1 MHAVVLLDLAVVVQ
15 LETGVDVGDVDHVRE
30 LIAEL
35 LGLGL
40 GVAVNLPVEVV
51 GDVHAPVVVL
61 LGERGHHLAELDEHV
76 LVLLGEVVGH
86 LPPLGERVDAVA
98 GFVRRRVKG
107 AQSRGRR
114 NLSLDLDRLLQG
126 PLGAGRLAEEVDG
139 VISRLVFA
147 VVVRPGP
154 LGGPLGAA
162 HDRDLVG
169 GVERFGGSRVGNRRV
184 RLERL
189 KGHRLGVDRGV
200 DRRSGVRGLVLLGDE
215 PGGVLHLLHVGL
227 VPGGEGSAR
236 GEDGFDKVGKLHG
249 VDLGRGLLGVSGIDA
264 PVVDLHAL
272 LDVLHAGEVGEKL
285 DELLGALPGAR
296 VGAPGDVRGDGHE
309 LLVLRLG
316 ERRRDGRELLEVA
329 PGLDRHGIDD
339 LVPVSLG
346 VDGLH
351 RGGAE
356 LGVAGRG
363 EARVAVTAGDGAS
376 PIGRGA
382 RCADARAGHRA
393 GLDAR
398 GIGPRHLRVIQ
409 GDGEGR
415 RDHRERRQAGE
426 PEARGREES
435 RAPRGALPLVP
446 IALFGHPAAA
456 GLGVRQRA
464 AAVGR
469 RSHVERPR
477 IDAYLAVRG
486 R

>member
-1 MHAVVLLDLAVVVQ
+1 MD
-15 LETGVDVGDVDHVRE
+15 
-30 LIAEL
+30 
-35 LGLGL
+35 
-40 GVAVNLPVEVV
+40 
-51 GDVHAPVVVL
+51 
-61 LGERGHHLAELDEHV
+61 
-76 LVLLGEVVGH
+76 
-86 LPPLGERVDAVA
+86 
-98 GFVRRRVKG
+98 F
-107 AQSRGRR
+107 
-114 NLSLDLDRLLQG
+114 
-126 PLGAGRLAEEVDG
+126 
-139 VISRLVFA
+139 
-147 VVVRPGP
+147 
-154 LGGPLGAA
+154 
-162 HDRDLVG
+162 
-169 GVERFGGSRVGNRRV
+169 
-184 RLERL
+184 
-189 KGHRLGVDRGV
+189 
-200 DRRSGVRGLVLLGDE
+200 
-215 PGGVLHLLHVGL
+215 
-227 VPGGEGSAR
+227 
-236 GEDGFDKVGKLHG
+236 
-249 VDLGRGLLGVSGIDA
+249 
-264 PVVDLHAL
+264 HAL

-296 VGAPGDVRGDGHE
+296 VGAPGYVRGDRHE

-329 PGLDRHGIDD
+329 PRFHRHGIYD

-376 PIGRGA
+376 AIGRGA

-398 GIGPRHLRVIQ
+398 GIGSRHLRVIQ

-464 AAVGR
+464 AAVRR
-469 RSHVERPR
+469 RSHVERLR